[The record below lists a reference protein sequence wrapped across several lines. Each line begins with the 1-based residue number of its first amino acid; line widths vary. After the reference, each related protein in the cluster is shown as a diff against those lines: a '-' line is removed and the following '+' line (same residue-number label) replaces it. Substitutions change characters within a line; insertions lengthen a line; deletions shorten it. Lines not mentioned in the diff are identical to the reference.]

1 MLISNLCTPGLM
13 LNLIKKSWMV
23 SKSHGIVNS
32 PDLRDRDLELAS
44 FALEDGLNNVSHTV
58 WANKYT
64 LFFCRKKRKLKCQK
78 DL

>member
-1 MLISNLCTPGLM
+1 MP
-13 LNLIKKSWMV
+13 NLIKKSWSV
-23 SKSHGIVNS
+23 SNSHGIVNS
-32 PDLRDRDLELAS
+32 PDLRDRDLELPS
-44 FALEDGLNNVSHTV
+44 LALEDGLNNVSHAV